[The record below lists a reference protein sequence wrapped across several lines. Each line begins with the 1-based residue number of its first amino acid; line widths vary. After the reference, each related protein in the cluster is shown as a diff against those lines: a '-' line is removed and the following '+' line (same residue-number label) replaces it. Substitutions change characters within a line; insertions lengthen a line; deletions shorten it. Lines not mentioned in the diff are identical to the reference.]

1 MVLRKRFLPD
11 QTFVV
16 RMTGISIKRSVNGRD
31 SSGSRSAQDDAS
43 EPLLALGRCLQQA
56 REQKGWSVIKLAAQ
70 LHMGEQQIEALE
82 AGERSKLPELVFVI
96 AQARRVAEALNVDIA
111 ALLQPLKEQASQ
123 WAPAPMPLAPAPAE
137 PPSRHQQTNRPRS
150 SFAARRAIRKRRLVG
165 TALVAAFVAAG
176 AWGWQNRP
184 KGMNRAA
191 KATTVS
197 TAAPKPTTPK
207 TTPVRQTKAADML
220 EITAA
225 QPSWLSVR
233 TDQGESLFE
242 GLIQGSRQF
251 PLKDGLQLLAGRPD
265 LVMVRSGESQAAA
278 LGRIDQIRW
287 VRFKPPTP

>member
-1 MVLRKRFLPD
+1 MIPTNFLPD
-11 QTFVV
+11 QKFV
-16 RMTGISIKRSVNGRD
+16 IKMAGNTIRRSVNGRN
-31 SSGSRSAQDDAS
+31 SSGSLSAQGDSS

-56 REQKGWSVIKLAAQ
+56 REQKGWSIIKLAAQ

-137 PPSRHQQTNRPRS
+137 PSRHQQTNRPRS

-184 KGMNRAA
+184 KGMHRAA